1 MKIVI
6 AGAGSVGYHLAALLA
21 KENQDITVIDRDEE
35 VLERVGNKL
44 DLLTLHG
51 SATSVEILKEAQVSK
66 ADLFISVTHSEDTNL
81 LTAILAKQKGAKKTI
96 ARVNNTEFLSKEQ
109 REYFSN
115 IGVDKIFSP
124 QNLAA
129 REIKRLLKR
138 ASLTDI
144 FDFDNEQ
151 ISVVGFTIYAD
162 SKLVGKQISE
172 IENEGFQ
179 FKYRGV
185 ALLRNHTTLIPK
197 GRTILQKGDHLYLSI
212 LSKHIDAA
220 MLFLGM
226 QSKAIKKIMI
236 VGDTPVAL
244 LTAQLL
250 QNTYKVKVVMKS
262 ERKAKEFI
270 KSLNKSLIIIG
281 DPGNRD
287 LLLEEGLNNMDAFI
301 SLTPDSEINILSN
314 LLAKEAGVYKSIAMV
329 NNEIYTHISQ
339 NIGVDTIINKKL
351 IAANNIFRFVREGN
365 VKAITTLHGVDAEV
379 IAYEVLANSQTCKQ
393 SINQLDL
400 PASSIFAGVIRGKK
414 SIIPD
419 GNFCLKA
426 GDQVIIFALPE
437 AIKKIESLFSH

>member
-1 MKIVI
+1 
-6 AGAGSVGYHLAALLA
+6 
-21 KENQDITVIDRDEE
+21 
-35 VLERVGNKL
+35 
-44 DLLTLHG
+44 
-51 SATSVEILKEAQVSK
+51 
-66 ADLFISVTHSEDTNL
+66 VTHSEDTNL

-250 QNTYKVKVVMKS
+250 LQVT
-262 ERKAKEFI
+262 
-270 KSLNKSLIIIG
+270 
-281 DPGNRD
+281 
-287 LLLEEGLNNMDAFI
+287 
-301 SLTPDSEINILSN
+301 
-314 LLAKEAGVYKSIAMV
+314 
-329 NNEIYTHISQ
+329 EIYYSKK
-339 NIGVDTIINKKL
+339 GLTIWML
-351 IAANNIFRFVREGN
+351 SF
-365 VKAITTLHGVDAEV
+365 H
-379 IAYEVLANSQTCKQ
+379 
-393 SINQLDL
+393 
-400 PASSIFAGVIRGKK
+400 
-414 SIIPD
+414 
-419 GNFCLKA
+419 
-426 GDQVIIFALPE
+426 
-437 AIKKIESLFSH
+437 